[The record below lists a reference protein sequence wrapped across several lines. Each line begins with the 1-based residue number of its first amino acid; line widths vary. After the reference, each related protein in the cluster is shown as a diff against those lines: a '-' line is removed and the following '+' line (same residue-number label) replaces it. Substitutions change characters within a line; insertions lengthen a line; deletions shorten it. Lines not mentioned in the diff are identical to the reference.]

1 MTAGGFNAH
10 LMRFLS
16 IIILKL
22 IRSIWAEI
30 NSCLYS
36 AIYVSTTQVYVE
48 NMSIPINFHTK
59 LDMKVSLWKLA
70 SAGKIGYFIAELN

>member
-1 MTAGGFNAH
+1 MTVGGFNAH

-16 IIILKL
+16 IIILKPSW
-22 IRSIWAEI
+22 SIQTEI
-30 NSCLYS
+30 NSYSYS

-48 NMSIPINFHTK
+48 NMTIPINIHTK

-70 SAGKIGYFIAELN
+70 SAGKIGCFIVELN